1 MINELLRWD
10 YVYDDD
16 KLLMIIDDVN
26 MIMYMF
32 EWRIYVYV
40 YMTW

>member
-1 MINELLRWD
+1 MSFLRWD

-16 KLLMIIDDVN
+16 KLLMISDDVN